1 MPTHVS
7 ELHGQKALSQSWLA
21 KAINDPNLIVTALFC
36 VIGLVITA
44 IMIFRFPDL
53 GAIMT
58 QYNQF

>member
-7 ELHGQKALSQSWLA
+7 ELHGQKGSSRSWFA

-36 VIGLVITA
+36 LIGLVITA
-44 IMIFRFPDL
+44 FVIFRFPDL
-53 GAIMT
+53 GAIMA